1 MGRGGRKPQWMR
13 RLASERIDILLDRA
27 KRTVREAP
35 ELARR
40 YVWLARRIGMR
51 YLLPLGARRRRSIC
65 TSCHLPMVHG
75 QTARVRVKRGRV
87 VRTCLGC
94 GTITRLPL
102 ARERAERHDCQPETP
117 TVEVG
122 PEGLTENVIRELE
135 RHTGTATLINVKLK
149 TTPPAERYDWAFV
162 RALRERL
169 GVSVVDRRGRRL
181 LIKGEV
187 NGNRV

>member
-1 MGRGGRKPQWMR
+1 MGRGGKKPQWMR

-75 QTARVRVKRGRV
+75 RTARVRVKRGKV

-102 ARERAERHDCQPETP
+102 ARERAERHDYQPDNP
-117 TVEVG
+117 TVEIG
-122 PEGLTENVIRELE
+122 PEGLTEGIIRELE
-135 RHTGTATLINVKLK
+135 RHTATATLISVKLK
-149 TTPPAERYDWAFV
+149 TTPPAERHDWVLV

-169 GVSVVDRRGRRL
+169 RVSVVDMRGRKL